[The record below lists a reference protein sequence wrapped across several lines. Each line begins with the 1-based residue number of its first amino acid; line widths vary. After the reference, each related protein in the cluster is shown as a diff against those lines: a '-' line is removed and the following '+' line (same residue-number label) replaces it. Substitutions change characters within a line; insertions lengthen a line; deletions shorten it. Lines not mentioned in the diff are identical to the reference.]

1 MPTYTND
8 IQCFLFAPVECST
21 SSLIAASSQTT
32 WLKGSCSRLS
42 WVGRIIAIIIYFQQS
57 CSRFCC
63 KCTSL
68 FWSTEWS
75 CKGDCILRLRCTS
88 RYTRKHIHHAH
99 NTSMHTQMHRYTCKH
114 IHYANTRTH
123 TDAWVHTQ
131 TYTLRKHTHTHKDA
145 RVHKQTFSIRKHT
158 HAHTQMHG
166 YTCKHIHY
174 ANTHTQMHGYTRKH
188 IHYANTRTHTH
199 RCTGTQAN
207 MFNTQAHTRTHT
219 HRQTCTHVH
228 TRTQIHYTHNHT
240 QSYTQANMYTRTHT
254 YVNTLLTR
262 TYMQANI
269 YKRTHTY
276 ANTLLTQSYTH
287 IHALPFPGHVFTKC
301 SSIHR
306 HVFTLIACANEGC
319 QSVNSLTLHRAMLG
333 HTRHKITCDVT
344 ARVLTPTIIAQMMA
358 AIPLTPS
365 ILLSKKNGSKS
376 LSVCTGMLP
385 QWRSASNNGECC
397 VRKYVC
403 RVGQNH
409 TFIGIYGAYTV
420 FLAGKSPY
428 IRSYTVCIYSSG
440 QPYMC
445 VFVCVCVSKCE
456 CDKMGRKLGC
466 RFLWLESWIF

>member
-1 MPTYTND
+1 
-8 IQCFLFAPVECST
+8 
-21 SSLIAASSQTT
+21 
-32 WLKGSCSRLS
+32 
-42 WVGRIIAIIIYFQQS
+42 
-57 CSRFCC
+57 
-63 KCTSL
+63 
-68 FWSTEWS
+68 
-75 CKGDCILRLRCTS
+75 
-88 RYTRKHIHHAH
+88 
-99 NTSMHTQMHRYTCKH
+99 
-114 IHYANTRTH
+114 
-123 TDAWVHTQ
+123 
-131 TYTLRKHTHTHKDA
+131 
-145 RVHKQTFSIRKHT
+145 
-158 HAHTQMHG
+158 
-166 YTCKHIHY
+166 
-174 ANTHTQMHGYTRKH
+174 
-188 IHYANTRTHTH
+188 
-199 RCTGTQAN
+199 
-207 MFNTQAHTRTHT
+207 
-219 HRQTCTHVH
+219 
-228 TRTQIHYTHNHT
+228 
-240 QSYTQANMYTRTHT
+240 
-254 YVNTLLTR
+254 VNTLLTR